1 MNDPVFVEAARAFA
15 QRILKEGGAD
25 NPARLRFAWRTA
37 LGRVPSDKEFEVLT
51 KTLDA
56 QLTTYHQDKAAAAEL
71 VKIGDLPKPEGIDDS
86 DLAAWTALGN
96 VLLNLNET
104 ITN

>member
-15 QRILKEGGAD
+15 LRILKEGGPDQA
-25 NPARLRFAWRTA
+25 AKLRFAWRAT
-37 LGRVPSDKEFEVLT
+37 LGRAPSKQETEILRKTLEAQLATYSQDKE
-51 KTLDA
+51 
-56 QLTTYHQDKAAAAEL
+56 AAAAL
-71 VKIGDLPKPEGIDDS
+71 TKIGDLPNPADINLTE
-86 DLAAWTALGN
+86 LAAWTALGN